1 MRLMSKSPTLMPFV
15 AALFA
20 AFLSVSRLHAQPLVN
35 IETVM
40 VGDPGNA
47 ADTTGYGAVADVF
60 AMGKY
65 EVTIEQYT
73 AFLNAVAA
81 TDPYSLY
88 NPRMATDL
96 NIAGITQN
104 GSSGGFSYSVIGSG
118 NRPITYVSWFDA
130 ARFANWMHNGA
141 TSGAST
147 ETGAYTLDGAMSG
160 IITVNPG
167 AKWRL
172 PSEDQWYKAAYYK
185 GGGTNAGYWLYP
197 TESNT
202 APGNMI
208 GGATN
213 QLNYLDNSARGK
225 MIEGP
230 PSTSV
235 EIPVPIL
242 IAGIFS
248 VTQSDTYSATQNY
261 LTDVGVFSNS
271 ASAYDTFD
279 QGGNVVEWNDAV
291 IDARSLLF
299 PSAGVHRG
307 LRGGSWIIF
316 FLESLLSGGRDRT
329 TPSGEHSYV
338 GFRVALRAATMTVE
352 HPPGSVLSND
362 AAASVFLCLVD
373 SQSDARVYTMRN
385 IGGLTLSNIV
395 VTKSGS
401 DSSNFVLT
409 APTTNSLGPDASTT
423 FSVSFAPTSSG
434 SRSAQLS
441 ITSNDSNNSPFVIN
455 LSGFGLGED
464 LDTDGDGLNDA
475 AEFTMSALGFDWQ
488 SNQPTLVAAL
498 YSNANRAQLFTQLQY
513 DGNRTN
519 GQADVTTNPAAF
531 NLFTQSQ
538 FNGNR
543 TAGQQDVIAS
553 PMSYGLYDSTSIM
566 DLRMG
571 GLMIQRQG
579 TDATIVFQ
587 PQTTTDLA
595 TLPFTNNGTPI
606 TNTVPM
612 PEDKGFLRVEA
623 IYVPAGDLT
632 TDVQTVDQGTGFS
645 RSSGFTW

>member
-1 MRLMSKSPTLMPFV
+1 MIKSQTLMPFV

-47 ADTTGYGAVADVF
+47 ADTTGCGAVADVF
-60 AMGKY
+60 NIGKY

-96 NIAGITQN
+96 NIAGITQH

-141 TSGAST
+141 TNGAST

-167 AKWRL
+167 AKWHL

-208 GGATN
+208 GGAIN
-213 QLNYLDNSARGK
+213 QLNYLDNSARGQGF
-225 MIEGP
+225 I
-230 PSTSV
+230 
-235 EIPVPIL
+235 VPGL
-242 IAGIFS
+242 RFAGFPLPTAGIFS
-248 VTQSDTYSATQNY
+248 VTQSGSYSATQNY
-261 LTDVGVFSNS
+261 LTDAGVFSNS
-271 ASAYDTFD
+271 GSAYDTFD
-279 QGGNVVEWNDAV
+279 QGGNVFEWNDAV

-299 PSAGVHRG
+299 PDAGFHRG
-307 LRGGSWIIF
+307 FRGSSWIF
-316 FLESLLSGGRDRT
+316 YFLEALQSSDRSFISDA
-329 TPSGEHSYV
+329 PSAEYSYV
-338 GFRVALRAATMTVE
+338 GFRVAFRAATMTVE
-352 HPPGSVLSND
+352 HAPESVLSSD

-464 LDTDGDGLNDA
+464 LDTDGDALNDA

-543 TAGQQDVIAS
+543 IAGQQDVIAS

-566 DLRMG
+566 DLSMG
-571 GLMIQRQG
+571 GLMIQKQG
-579 TDATIVFQ
+579 TDATIVLQ
-587 PQTTTDLA
+587 PQTTTDLV

-612 PEDKGFLRVEA
+612 PGDKGFLRVEA

-645 RSSGFTW
+645 N

>member
-1 MRLMSKSPTLMPFV
+1 MSKSQTLMLFV
-15 AALFA
+15 AVLFA

-213 QLNYLDNSARGK
+213 QLNYLDNSARGQ
-225 MIEGP
+225 MFI
-230 PSTSV
+230 
-235 EIPVPIL
+235 VPDLRFIGL
-242 IAGIFS
+242 PLPTAGIFS
-248 VTQSDTYSATQNY
+248 VTQSGSYSATQNY
-261 LTDVGVFSNS
+261 LTDAGVFSNS
-271 ASAYDTFD
+271 GSAYDTFD
-279 QGGNVVEWNDAV
+279 QGGNVFEWNDAV
-291 IDARSLLF
+291 INARSLLF
-299 PSAGVHRG
+299 PDAGFHRG
-307 LRGGSWIIF
+307 FRGSSWIF
-316 FLESLLSGGRDRT
+316 YFLEALQSSHRNSVN
-329 TPSGEHSYV
+329 PSDEYSYA

-352 HPPGSVLSND
+352 HPPGSVLCND

-373 SQSDARVYTMRN
+373 SQSDARAYTMRN

-401 DSSNFVLT
+401 DSANFVLT

-475 AEFTMSALGFDWQ
+475 AEFTMSDLGFDWQ
-488 SNQPTLVAAL
+488 SNQPTLVTAL
-498 YSNANRAQLFTQLQY
+498 YSNANRA
-513 DGNRTN
+513 
-519 GQADVTTNPAAF
+519 

-538 FNGNR
+538 YDDNR
-543 TAGQQDVIAS
+543 DRGRADGITDGISKVIVA
-553 PMSYGLYDSTSIM
+553 PGSYGLYDSTSIM

-571 GLMIQRQG
+571 GLMIQKQG

-587 PQTTTDLA
+587 PQTTTDLV
-595 TLPFTNNGTPI
+595 TLPFTNNGPPI

-612 PEDKGFLRVEA
+612 PGDKGFLRVGA

-632 TDVQTVDQGTGFS
+632 DVLNDDAVVDSLLGDS
-645 RSSGFTW
+645 PPSGN